1 MRQAEA
7 AALPHIGPS
16 RLHPLLPFRRSNS
29 LLAEAKREAA
39 MEMVDLGIAGGG
51 GGKGRVLGML
61 VAVDAEGGGELLLFM
76 LEVLSSILT
85 FFVFRSKLHFTTKVP
100 VRCYGH
106 QNIYNVIHKS
116 FNKQIVRK

>member
-1 MRQAEA
+1 
-7 AALPHIGPS
+7 
-16 RLHPLLPFRRSNS
+16 
-29 LLAEAKREAA
+29 

-85 FFVFRSKLHFTTKVP
+85 FFVFQSKLHFRKYPCVAM
-100 VRCYGH
+100 G
-106 QNIYNVIHKS
+106 
-116 FNKQIVRK
+116 NKTYTM